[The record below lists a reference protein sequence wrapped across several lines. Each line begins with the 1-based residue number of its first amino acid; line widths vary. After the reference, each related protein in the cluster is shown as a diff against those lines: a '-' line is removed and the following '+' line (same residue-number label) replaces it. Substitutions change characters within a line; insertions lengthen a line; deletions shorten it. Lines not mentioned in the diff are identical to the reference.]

1 MTLYVLTW
9 KCEVSHCQKGVR
21 NVVHMSSLVEQH
33 GVVLLTYQN
42 TRQYF
47 MLFCGK
53 NIYKISLR
61 EKEDNIVKA
70 HKEI

>member
-1 MTLYVLTW
+1 
-9 KCEVSHCQKGVR
+9 
-21 NVVHMSSLVEQH
+21 MSSLVEQH

-53 NIYKISLR
+53 YIYKIILR

-70 HKEI
+70 HKDLMKF